1 MACLVR
7 LYRSALLIC
16 MIDMY
21 LIHAPKHERGGN
33 TKWGKKSPDGRI
45 GYRTRAQTNLLA
57 CELQTGSQP
66 NFRKGANCGAE
77 PARRDVP
84 HIEKRSS
91 IRSNNLHYS
100 SRYDDEPSRPIE
112 KIVII

>member
-45 GYRTRAQTNLLA
+45 GYRTRAQTDLLPS
-57 CELQTGSQP
+57 ELQTGSQP
-66 NFRKGANCGAE
+66 NFRKGANCGAQ

-84 HIEKRSS
+84 HIENCSPIYS
-91 IRSNNLHYS
+91 TNLHYS
-100 SRYDDEPSRPIE
+100 SCYDDERSRPIE
-112 KIVII
+112 QIVTI